1 MAEGCTR
8 LGIAMGSASQK
19 LLVTYLAKSTPGIT
33 SITLSSGADATVII
47 EVAPAELKQTISF
60 LKRNQ
65 QLRFDSLLDLWA
77 SDYPSAANRFEIN
90 YLLLS
95 ITNQI
100 RVVVRTRVNE
110 YTGLTSVTD
119 LFKSAGWL
127 EREVWD
133 MYGILFFE
141 NMDLRRILTD
151 YGFEGHPLRKD
162 FPLSGFSEVRYDD
175 GDKRIV
181 YEPLEVSQEYRSF
194 SFKNPWTYK
203 HE

>member
-1 MAEGCTR
+1 VAKRRIR
-8 LGIAMGSASQK
+8 LGVMAVTKTEKNI
-19 LLVTYLAKSTPGIT
+19 LITYLSQTIPGE
-33 SITLSSGADATVII
+33 SITATSNTISPVIEISSTELRNTVLF
-47 EVAPAELKQTISF
+47 LKQ
-60 LKRNQ
+60 NQ
-65 QLRFDSLLDLWA
+65 QLRFDCLLDIWA
-77 SDYPSAANRFEIN
+77 VDFLGKNRFEVN

-95 ITNQI
+95 IINQS
-100 RVVVRTRVNE
+100 RVIIRTRVDE
-110 YTGLTSVTD
+110 YTGLPSISD
-119 LFKSAGWL
+119 LFKSSGWL

-133 MYGILFFE
+133 MYGILFFG

-194 SFKNPWTYK
+194 FFKNPWTYN

>member
-1 MAEGCTR
+1 MDPM
-8 LGIAMGSASQK
+8 LQK
-19 LLVTYLAKSTPGIT
+19 LLVTYISRTTPGILSINVKPGT
-33 SITLSSGADATVII
+33 SPTVII
-47 EVAPAELKQTISF
+47 EIASVNLNQVISF

-77 SDYPSAANRFEIN
+77 LDYPSALNRFEIN

-95 ITNQI
+95 VTNQI
-100 RVVVRTRVNE
+100 RVIIRTRVSE
-110 YTGLTSVTD
+110 YSGLPSVTGL
-119 LFKSAGWL
+119 FKAAGWL

-141 NMDLRRILTD
+141 NEDLRRILTD

>member
-1 MAEGCTR
+1 MAKGCIG
-8 LGIAMGSASQK
+8 LGIKEMERIERKS
-19 LLVTYLAKSTPGIT
+19 LITYLSRSVPGVTVVTAHYNNVLIVEVI
-33 SITLSSGADATVII
+33 SSEIRNVLS
-47 EVAPAELKQTISF
+47 F
-60 LKRNQ
+60 FKRNQ
-65 QLRFDSLLDLWA
+65 QLRFDCLLDVWA
-77 SDYPSAANRFEIN
+77 VDYVGNSQRFEVN

-95 ITNQI
+95 VTNQI
-100 RVVVRTRVNE
+100 RLIVRTRVDE
-110 YTGLTSVTD
+110 FSGVQSITS
-119 LFKSAGWL
+119 LFKSSGWL

-141 NMDLRRILTD
+141 NADLRRILTD

-194 SFKNPWTYK
+194 FFKNPWINK

>member
-1 MAEGCTR
+1 MDTER
-8 LGIAMGSASQK
+8 K
-19 LLVTYLAKSTPGIT
+19 LLVTYLSRVIPGVSVLTVHNNSMIT
-33 SITLSSGADATVII
+33 VEVVSSEIKNVLS
-47 EVAPAELKQTISF
+47 L

-65 QLRFDSLLDLWA
+65 QLRFDCLLDVWA
-77 SDYPSAANRFEIN
+77 VDYLGSAQRFELN

-95 ITNQI
+95 ITNQT
-100 RVVVRTRVNE
+100 RLVVRTRLDEFSGVN
-110 YTGLTSVTD
+110 SVTS
-119 LFKSAGWL
+119 LFKSSGWL

-141 NMDLRRILTD
+141 NSDLRRILTD

-194 SFKNPWTYK
+194 FFKNPWMNK